1 MNDKNIKN
9 ITFLNQEQYLID
21 NLKINDT
28 WRIFRIM
35 SELVEGFDDLSK
47 IDKAVTF
54 FGSARV
60 KEDDVYYQKAKFL
73 GKLFAENNIPVLTGG
88 GPGIMEAANRGA
100 FENNG
105 MSIGLNIELPM
116 EQKPNP
122 YTNLTISFRYF
133 FVRKLML
140 IKYAW
145 SFVIFPGGFGTIDEF
160 SEAITLI
167 QTHKIKPFP
176 IILVGSEYWSGLVKW
191 FNDTI
196 LFNNFINKDDLDIF
210 KIVDDPY
217 EVLDIVLDCIKNN
230 NCISKE
236 KGNSNE

>member
-1 MNDKNIKN
+1 MKKIK
-9 ITFLNQEQYLID
+9 FSHHEQYLID
-21 NLKINDT
+21 NFRVQDT

-47 IDKAVTF
+47 IPRAVTV

-60 KEDDVYYQKAKFL
+60 DENDQYYQKARFL

-100 FENNG
+100 YENG
-105 MSIGLNIELPM
+105 GLSVGLNIELPM

-122 YTNLTISFRYF
+122 YLNLLKSFRYF

-140 IKYAW
+140 IKYGWAY
-145 SFVIFPGGFGTIDEF
+145 VIFPGGFGTLDEF
-160 SEAITLI
+160 FEAVTLI

-176 IILVGSEYWSGLVKW
+176 IILVGSEYWDGLIKW
-191 FNDTI
+191 IKDFT
-196 LFNNFINKDDLDIF
+196 LFNNFINEKDLDIF
-210 KIVDDPY
+210 KVVDDPY
-217 EVLDIVLDCIKNN
+217 EILEEVLKCIKNEE
-230 NCISKE
+230 CLK
-236 KGNSNE
+236 KGEENE

>member
-1 MNDKNIKN
+1 MSKSKEIK
-9 ITFLNQEQYLID
+9 FLNQEQYLID
-21 NLKINDT
+21 NIKINDT

-47 IDKAVTF
+47 LDRAVTI

-73 GKLFAENNIPVLTGG
+73 GKLFAENEIPVITGG

-100 FENNG
+100 HENG
-105 MSIGLNIELPM
+105 GVSVGLNIELPL

-122 YTNLTISFRYF
+122 YTNLTINFRYF

-140 IKYAW
+140 LKYGW
-145 SFVIFPGGFGTIDEF
+145 SYVIFPGGFGTLDEF

-176 IILVGSEYWSGLVKW
+176 IILVGSEYWSGFVKW
-191 FNDTI
+191 IKDTI

-210 KIVDDPY
+210 SIIDDPY
-217 EVLDIVLDCIKNN
+217 EIIDKVKDCIKNN
-230 NCISKE
+230 KCFE
-236 KGNSNE
+236 EEE

>member
-1 MNDKNIKN
+1 MDNKKE
-9 ITFLNQEQYLID
+9 ITFSNQEQYIID

-35 SELVEGFDDLSK
+35 AELVDGFDDLSK
-47 IDKAVTF
+47 IDKGVTV
-54 FGSARV
+54 FGSART
-60 KEDDVYYQKAKFL
+60 KEEDVYYQKARFL
-73 GKLFAENNIPVLTGG
+73 GKLFAENDIPVLTGG

-100 FENNG
+100 YENNG

-122 YTNLTISFRYF
+122 YTNLIINFRYF

-145 SFVIFPGGFGTIDEF
+145 SFVIFPGGFGTLDEF

-176 IILVGSEYWSGLVKW
+176 IVLVGSEYWGGIIKW
-191 FNDTI
+191 FKDTM
-196 LFNNFINKDDLDIF
+196 LFNKFINEKDLDIF
-210 KIVDDPY
+210 QIKDDPY
-217 EVLDIVLDCIKNN
+217 DILEIVTNCIKNN
-230 NCISKE
+230 NCFERE
-236 KGNSNE
+236 K

>member
-1 MNDKNIKN
+1 MKEIKF
-9 ITFLNQEQYLID
+9 INQEQYVID
-21 NLKINDT
+21 NIKINDT

-47 IDKAVTF
+47 LDRAVTI

-60 KEDDVYYQKAKFL
+60 KENDVYYQKAKFL
-73 GKLFAENNIPVLTGG
+73 GKLFAENSIPVITGG

-100 FENNG
+100 FENG
-105 MSIGLNIELPM
+105 GVSVGLNIELPM

-122 YTNLTISFRYF
+122 YTNLTINFRYF

-140 IKYAW
+140 LKYGF
-145 SFVIFPGGFGTIDEF
+145 SYVIFPGGFGTLDEF

-176 IILVGSEYWSGLVKW
+176 IILVGSEYWSGLLKW
-191 FNDTI
+191 MKDTI
-196 LFNNFINKDDLDIF
+196 LFNNFINESDLEIF
-210 KIVDDPY
+210 SIVDDPY
-217 EVLDIVLDCIKNN
+217 DILEKVRACIKDN
-230 NCISKE
+230 NCFKKE
-236 KGNSNE
+236 

>member
-1 MNDKNIKN
+1 MKKRD
-9 ITFLNQEQYLID
+9 ITFSNEEQYLID
-21 NLKINDT
+21 NFKINDT

-47 IDKAVTF
+47 IEKAVTV

-60 KEDDVYYQKAKFL
+60 PEDDVYYQKARFL
-73 GKLFAENNIPVLTGG
+73 GKLFAENNIPVITGG

-105 MSIGLNIELPM
+105 LSIGLNIELPM

-122 YTNLTISFRYF
+122 YTNSVISFRYF

-140 IKYAW
+140 IKYGW
-145 SFVIFPGGFGTIDEF
+145 SFVIFPGGFGTLDEF

-176 IILVGSEYWSGLVKW
+176 IILVGSEYWGGLVKW
-191 FNDTI
+191 FRDTV
-196 LFNNFINKDDLDIF
+196 LFNNFINEEDMNIF
-210 KIVDDPY
+210 QIVDDPY
-217 EVLDIVLDCIKNN
+217 EVLTIVKDCIKENK
-230 NCISKE
+230 CFDADE
-236 KGNSNE
+236 

>member
-1 MNDKNIKN
+1 MNNKKE
-9 ITFLNQEQYLID
+9 ITFSNQEQYIID

-47 IDKAVTF
+47 IDKGVTV
-54 FGSARV
+54 FGSART
-60 KEDDVYYQKAKFL
+60 KEDDVYYQKARFL

-88 GPGIMEAANRGA
+88 GPGIMEAANRGSY
-100 FENNG
+100 ENDG

-122 YTNLTISFRYF
+122 YTNLIINFRYF

-145 SFVIFPGGFGTIDEF
+145 SFVIFPGGFGTLDEF

-176 IILVGSEYWSGLVKW
+176 IILVGSEYWGGIVKW
-191 FNDTI
+191 FKDTM
-196 LFNNFINKDDLDIF
+196 LFNKFINGKDLDIF
-210 KIVDDPY
+210 QIKDDPY
-217 EVLDIVLDCIKNN
+217 DILEIVTNCIKNN
-230 NCISKE
+230 DCFKKGEAVNE
-236 KGNSNE
+236 KF

>member
-1 MNDKNIKN
+1 MKEIKF
-9 ITFLNQEQYLID
+9 INQEQYVID
-21 NLKINDT
+21 NIKINDT

-47 IDKAVTF
+47 LDRAVTI

-60 KEDDVYYQKAKFL
+60 KENDVYYQKAKFL
-73 GKLFAENNIPVLTGG
+73 GKLFAENNIPVITGG

-100 FENNG
+100 FENG
-105 MSIGLNIELPM
+105 GVSVGLNIELPM

-122 YTNLTISFRYF
+122 YTNLTINFRYF

-140 IKYAW
+140 LKYGF
-145 SFVIFPGGFGTIDEF
+145 SYVIFPGGFGTLDEF

-176 IILVGSEYWSGLVKW
+176 IILVGSEYWSGLLKW
-191 FNDTI
+191 MKDTI
-196 LFNNFINKDDLDIF
+196 LFNNFINESDLEIF
-210 KIVDDPY
+210 SIVDDPY
-217 EVLDIVLDCIKNN
+217 DILEKVRACIKDN
-230 NCISKE
+230 NCFKKE
-236 KGNSNE
+236 

>member
-1 MNDKNIKN
+1 MSKKIKF
-9 ITFLNQEQYLID
+9 INQEQYLID
-21 NLKINDT
+21 NIKINDT

-47 IDKAVTF
+47 LDKAVTI

-60 KEDDVYYQKAKFL
+60 KESDVYYQKARFL
-73 GKLFAENNIPVLTGG
+73 GKLFAENDIPVITGG

-100 FENNG
+100 FENSG
-105 MSIGLNIELPM
+105 VSVGLNIELPM

-122 YTNLTISFRYF
+122 YTNLTINFRYF

-140 IKYAW
+140 LKYGW
-145 SFVIFPGGFGTIDEF
+145 SYIIFPGGFGTLDEF

-176 IILVGSEYWSGLVKW
+176 IILVGSEYWSGLLKW
-191 FNDTI
+191 MKDTI
-196 LFNNFINKDDLDIF
+196 LFNNFINKEDLDIF
-210 KIVDDPY
+210 SIVDDPY
-217 EVLDIVLDCIKNN
+217 EIFEKVKDCIKNN
-230 NCISKE
+230 NCFKE
-236 KGNSNE
+236 E